1 MFVFPKIQYI
11 LLKKN
16 LKDAKKTQ
24 AECVDPDE
32 NVQIIIKKP
41 SLNVETT
48 NETHIDPDK
57 NTQIKKPNLQ
67 LEATN
72 ETYPANEM
80 VRIAFPS
87 PTSATQET
95 TCLLSPN
102 MPALKRSKS
111 PKKSLKVMSPIL
123 NAKRQ
128 KTAERIPITQD
139 LKDFTNIL
147 MMVFL

>member
-1 MFVFPKIQYI
+1 
-11 LLKKN
+11 
-16 LKDAKKTQ
+16 
-24 AECVDPDE
+24 
-32 NVQIIIKKP
+32 
-41 SLNVETT
+41 VETT